1 MNIGQTVRACNTR
14 RRSPIDVGQMYLV
27 VRGLGQ
33 QAGNQ
38 RADLAGPQ
46 NQHLTHAMPP
56 KKGVHVSI
64 GACVP
69 PTAIPG
75 IRRAGS
81 RARPRS
87 SPSTRTPRPSARSW
101 RELARLPPIVV
112 SWEVEN
118 LRERLAAVQ
127 RGEGFLLQGGDCAES
142 FVECES
148 DRIAK
153 QLKVLLQMSL
163 VLLSGMKKPVIRV
176 GRMAGQYA
184 KPRSADMETRDGVTL
199 PAYRGDLV
207 NRPEFTPEARRADPQ
222 LLLRG
227 YERAALTLNFVRALV
242 DGGFA
247 DLHHPEYWDL
257 GFVRHAQLREAY
269 ERIARSIGDALD
281 FFESLSGKRVHEATR
296 VDFFASH
303 EGLHLLYEQAQTRYI
318 ARQNR
323 WYNLS
328 THMPWIGMRTAAA
341 RGRARRVFP
350 RHRQSDRHQDRR
362 GHERAVAAG
371 TGDHAQS
378 AESARA
384 ADADPP
390 LRRQGHREVAAGG
403 DRGGASAPATRCCG
417 AAIPM
422 HGNTETS
429 TGGFKTRR
437 FENILKELDLAFRI
451 HADQGSYLGGAHI
464 ELTGEDV
471 TECTGG
477 ARGLTDADLQRAYR
491 SQVDPRLNYEQ
502 ALELAMLIAE
512 RSKRVSLEASR
523 AH

>member
-1 MNIGQTVRACNTR
+1 MRSTDSNSWHPASWQTRKAA
-14 RRSPIDVGQMYLV
+14 
-27 VRGLGQ
+27 Q
-33 QAGNQ
+33 QPVY
-38 RADLAGPQ
+38 DD
-46 NQHLTHAMPP
+46 
-56 KKGVHVSI
+56 
-64 GACVP
+64 
-69 PTAIPG
+69 PTAL
-75 IRRAGS
+75 S
-81 RARPRS
+81 RVVA
-87 SPSTRTPRPSARSW
+87 
-101 RELARLPPIVV
+101 ELARLPPIVV

-118 LRERLAAVQ
+118 LRERLAAAQ

-142 FVECES
+142 FADCES

-163 VLLSGMKKPVIRV
+163 VLLSGMKKPVVRI

-184 KPRSADMETRDGVTL
+184 KPRSTDMETREGVTL

-207 NRPEFTPEARRADPQ
+207 NHVEFTAEARRADPQ

-257 GFVRHAQLREAY
+257 GFVRHAELREAY
-269 ERIARSIGDALD
+269 QRIADSIGDALD
-281 FFESLSGKRVHEATR
+281 FFQSLTGREVHDATR

-303 EGLHLLYEQAQTRYI
+303 EGLHLLYEQAQTRFI
-318 ARQNR
+318 SRQNH

-328 THMPWIGMRTAAA
+328 THMPWIGMRTAQVDGAHVEYF
-341 RGRARRVFP
+341 RGIANPIGVKI
-350 RHRQSDRHQDRR
+350 
-362 GHERAVAAG
+362 
-371 TGDHAQS
+371 
-378 AESARA
+378 
-384 ADADPP
+384 
-390 LRRQGHREVAAGG
+390 
-403 DRGGASAPATRCCG
+403 G
-417 AAIPM
+417 AAMDDQWLQELVTTLNPQNQPGRLTLIHRFGAKEIEKSLPRVIEAVRRTGHTVLWCCDPM

-429 TGGFKTRR
+429 TGGLKTRR
-437 FENILKELDLAFRI
+437 FENILKELDLAFGI
-451 HADQGSYLGGAHI
+451 HARLGTYLGGAHI

-477 ARGLTDADLQRAYR
+477 ARGLTDADLQRTYR

-512 RSKRVSLEASR
+512 RSKQKP
-523 AH
+523 

>member
-1 MNIGQTVRACNTR
+1 MRSTDSTSWHPASWQTRKAA
-14 RRSPIDVGQMYLV
+14 
-27 VRGLGQ
+27 Q
-33 QAGNQ
+33 QPVY
-38 RADLAGPQ
+38 DD
-46 NQHLTHAMPP
+46 
-56 KKGVHVSI
+56 
-64 GACVP
+64 
-69 PTAIPG
+69 PTAL
-75 IRRAGS
+75 S
-81 RARPRS
+81 RVVA
-87 SPSTRTPRPSARSW
+87 
-101 RELARLPPIVV
+101 ELARLPPIVV

-142 FVECES
+142 FADCES

-163 VLLSGMKKPVIRV
+163 VLLSGMKKPVVRI

-184 KPRSADMETRDGVTL
+184 KPRSADMETRAGVTL

-207 NRPEFTPEARRADPQ
+207 NRVEFTPEARRADPQ

-257 GFVRHAQLREAY
+257 GFVRHAELREAY
-269 ERIARSIGDALD
+269 QRIADSIGDALD
-281 FFESLSGKRVHEATR
+281 FFQALTGSAVHDATR

-303 EGLHLLYEQAQTRYI
+303 EGLHLLYEQAQTRFI
-318 ARQNR
+318 ARQNH

-328 THMPWIGMRTAAA
+328 THMPWIGMRTAQVDGAHVEYF
-341 RGRARRVFP
+341 RGIANPIGVKI
-350 RHRQSDRHQDRR
+350 
-362 GHERAVAAG
+362 
-371 TGDHAQS
+371 
-378 AESARA
+378 
-384 ADADPP
+384 
-390 LRRQGHREVAAGG
+390 
-403 DRGGASAPATRCCG
+403 G
-417 AAIPM
+417 AAMDDQWLQELVTTLNPQNQPGRLTLIHRFGAKDIEKSLPRVIEAVRRTGHTVLWCCDPM

-429 TGGFKTRR
+429 TGGLKTRR

-451 HADQGSYLGGAHI
+451 HAQHGTYLGGAHI

-477 ARGLTDADLQRAYR
+477 ARGLTDADLQRTYR

-512 RSKRVSLEASR
+512 RSKQKP
-523 AH
+523 